1 MYYLD
6 NAATSYPK
14 PPSVMRA
21 AVDAVRLGNPGRGG
35 HRWAVRGEEMVY
47 GVREKAAAFFGVS
60 PERVVFTQNATH
72 ALNIALAGVQG
83 EVVTSD
89 MEHNAVRRPLMN
101 NRWVRRRMAKVEESD
116 EQTVANFRA
125 LLSPFTALC
134 CVTAQSNVTGQR
146 LPIAEI
152 AQLCKRYGIPFVVD
166 ASQAAGTMDLQVDR
180 DDISMLCTAGHKG
193 LYGIMG
199 SGLLVLGKDV
209 CPEPLLYGGSG
220 GDSQAIGMP
229 ELPPERLEAGTQNLP
244 AIASLGAGL
253 DFIAR
258 HGREAIAERE
268 RRLAQ
273 AVYDEL
279 CDVEHINVYG
289 RPQSGTLLLN
299 IEGMASQEVAMRLDE
314 AGIGVRAG
322 LHCAP
327 DAHQKLGTAPDG
339 GVRISFGAFNG
350 WDSAEKFEKELKKIA
365 KLVSFL

>member
-21 AVDAVRLGNPGRGG
+21 ALDAVQVGNPGRGG
-35 HRWAVRGEEMVY
+35 HRLAVRGQEIVY

-72 ALNIALAGVQG
+72 ALNIALAGAQG

-89 MEHNAVRRPLMN
+89 MEHNAVRRTLEN
-101 NRWVRRRMAKVEESD
+101 NRLARRRMAVVCDDD
-116 EQTVANFRA
+116 EQTLANFRA
-125 LLSPFTALC
+125 LLSPYTARC

-146 LPIAEI
+146 LPIAQI
-152 AQLCKRYGIPFVVD
+152 GQLCRRYNIPFVVD

-180 DDISMLCTAGHKG
+180 DNISMLCTAGHKG
-193 LYGIMG
+193 LYGLMG
-199 SGLLVLGKDV
+199 SGLLVLGKGV
-209 CPEPLLYGGSG
+209 CPQPLLYGGSG

-229 ELPPERLEAGTQNLP
+229 ELPPERLEAGTLNVP

-253 DFIAR
+253 DFVTR
-258 HGREAIAERE
+258 HGRERIAQRE
-268 RRLAQ
+268 RQLAW
-273 AVYDEL
+273 AVYDGL
-279 CDVEHINVYG
+279 CGVERIRLYG

-299 IEGMASQEVAMRLDE
+299 VDGLPSQEVAARLDE

-339 GVRISFGAFNG
+339 GVRVSFGAFNG
-350 WDSAEKFEKELKKIA
+350 WESAEKIEKELKKIA